1 MKLFFIPFFTKNAI
15 ADEILGLDWPNLV
28 TPNMDI
34 DQTCMPNLVKIHA
47 KILEPVIAKID
58 TFLPKLV
65 I

>member
-1 MKLFFIPFFTKNAI
+1 MKLFLSLFFTKNAI
-15 ADEILGLDWPNLV
+15 ADKILGLDWPNLV